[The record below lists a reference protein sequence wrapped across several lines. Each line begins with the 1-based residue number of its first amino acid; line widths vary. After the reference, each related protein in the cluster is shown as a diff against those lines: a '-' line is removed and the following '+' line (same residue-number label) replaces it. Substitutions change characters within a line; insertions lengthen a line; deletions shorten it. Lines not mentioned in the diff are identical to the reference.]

1 MSAESYEFSLNPEM
15 VLVFWKVTI
24 NIVACRS
31 LRKVM
36 INIVLLL
43 LSSPVIRVHPAH
55 KASLLYQ
62 THVMLKKVPLLKVP
76 LHYQIGTYQ
85 YQKASSI
92 RSYHICIRSYCFIAR
107 PVLLFVHCFIICI
120 FIPLNN
126 QFLKKLKFVRFRL
139 TM

>member
-1 MSAESYEFSLNPEM
+1 MSADSYEFSLNPEM

-55 KASLLYQ
+55 KVSLLYQ
-62 THVMLKKVPLLKVP
+62 THVMLKKVPL
-76 LHYQIGTYQ
+76 HYQIDIKKHDQSGRIIH
-85 YQKASSI
+85 AF
-92 RSYHICIRSYCFIAR
+92 RSYCFIPC
-107 PVLLFVHCFIICI
+107 PVSLYVHCFIIYI

-126 QFLKKLKFVRFRL
+126 RFLKKLKFVGFRL
-139 TM
+139 NRFPHM